1 MVEIVRA
8 VLGQIKLGDSMHI
21 ELDFSANENCN
32 DIVLEVYL
40 DQDKIFQSVAQK
52 AIQTIVYDLVDT
64 PANHELKLVMSGKN
78 CTHTILDSENKI
90 ISDVFFKINRLEFEE
105 LDMKEIFCLGR
116 RSRHR
121 HSFNSTQPE
130 FDDEFYG
137 EIGCNGTVFMPFTT
151 PIYLWL
157 SENLD

>member
-1 MVEIVRA
+1 
-8 VLGQIKLGDSMHI
+8 MHI
-21 ELDFSANENCN
+21 ELDFSANETCE

-40 DQDKIFQSVAQK
+40 DQDKIFQSTAQK
-52 AIQTIVYDLVDT
+52 AIQTVIHDIVDV
-64 PANHELKLVMSGKN
+64 PANHKLKLVMSGKN
-78 CTHTILDSENKI
+78 RKHTTVDSNGKILNDI
-90 ISDVFFKINRLEFEE
+90 FFKIDRLEFEE
-105 LDMKEIFCLGR
+105 LDMWDVFCLGR
-116 RSRHR
+116 RSTHR

-137 EIGCNGTVFMPFTT
+137 YLGCNGTVIMPFDT